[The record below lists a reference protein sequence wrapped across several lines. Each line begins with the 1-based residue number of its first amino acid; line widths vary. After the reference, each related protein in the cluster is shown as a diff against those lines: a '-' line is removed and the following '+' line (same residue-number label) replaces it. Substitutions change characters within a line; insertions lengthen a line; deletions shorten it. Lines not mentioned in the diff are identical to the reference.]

1 MRKRL
6 GPLLTLSKSSVI
18 VDDVFIVHTR
28 KPMIDRNGPFEFLFL
43 VVSIDRP
50 FERGGERFAVR
61 KHQMRDHPP
70 SEHLLL
76 RKNLVSHKR
85 TLFGKELSQLVE
97 ILEVH
102 VLPNVQDE
110 PRPWPARLVLLGARG
125 VTAMVVGSGALLGGL
140 FIVIGARRR
149 EPESLSTVYGSSRRN
164 RNEKADACRSAESSA
179 LASRSHRIQP
189 TRQRQM

>member
-1 MRKRL
+1 MTWMTML
-6 GPLLTLSKSSVI
+6 PSLLAATIFLTARPEFIVVGLRVI
-18 VDDVFIVHTR
+18 VVRPSTSYSTGKTFFPAISRTAALRLPPVHWINSQPRRSYDSHPRIPASELLAVASRINITTR
-28 KPMIDRNGPFEFLFL
+28 IFM
-43 VVSIDRP
+43 
-50 FERGGERFAVR
+50 
-61 KHQMRDHPP
+61 
-70 SEHLLL
+70 
-76 RKNLVSHKR
+76 
-85 TLFGKELSQLVE
+85 T
-97 ILEVH
+97 
-102 VLPNVQDE
+102 LPNVQDE